1 MEEFDRKT
9 DGGKKVTIDLI
20 MLSSFNRAGGGRE
33 TWAYNFLPRLLQE
46 KAEVSLYIYGLKN
59 NDEADHSSAFCSY
72 FADSSRRRLSVKI
85 FNAAKSRLPRVFLM
99 VGCLLR
105 SPPRANGVADELR
118 ISLGVGSVIEL
129 AMILL
134 FRNFRTQRRVL
145 WLRGIYL
152 HEKAPRIPFFLEALA
167 RKIEISILS
176 KAHVILANGDDIAEH
191 YRALGLEVT
200 VIKNGV
206 DLARWQM
213 PPPTLKAPIK
223 VAFVGRLSKVK
234 GIEEFFRSIELV
246 RARDE
251 ASNFEFHIVG
261 DGEYAS
267 RAVELA
273 KLGHL
278 KYHGAKP
285 NDEIAEF
292 LRNIDV
298 CVALTFSSSTLGG
311 GGTSNALMEQM
322 AAGKIIIAWDNP
334 HFRQL
339 VEEDIAY
346 LVGQGRCDEL
356 ADTLVRICGE
366 RDVALAKALGG
377 VEVIKRYSFQAQV
390 DRFADIIL
398 AEH

>member
-1 MEEFDRKT
+1 MEETDRKT
-9 DGGKKVTIDLI
+9 DGEEQVVVDLI
-20 MLSSFNRAGGGRE
+20 MLSSFSRAGGGRE

-46 KAEVSLYIYGLKN
+46 KPAVALYIYGLKS
-59 NDEADHSSAFCSY
+59 NDEADHSSEFCSY
-72 FADSSRRRLSVKI
+72 FTDSSRRRLSVKI

-105 SPPRANGVADELR
+105 AQPRANAMADELR

-134 FRNFRTQRRVL
+134 FRKFRIQRRVL

-152 HEKAPRIPFFLEALA
+152 HEKAPRIPSFLVPLA
-167 RKIEISILS
+167 QKMEIFILS

-191 YRALGLEVT
+191 YRTLGLQVT
-200 VIKNGV
+200 VVKNGV

-213 PPPTLKAPIK
+213 RPPTLKTPIK

-246 RARDE
+246 RARGE
-251 ASNFEFHIVG
+251 ASNFEFHVMG

-267 RAVELA
+267 RASELA
-273 KLGHL
+273 NLGHL

-298 CVALTFSSSTLGG
+298 CVALTFSSPTLGG

-322 AAGKIIIAWDNP
+322 AAGKIIVAWDNP
-334 HFRQL
+334 HFKQL
-339 VEEDIAY
+339 LEDDIAY
-346 LVGQGRCDEL
+346 LVGQGRSDEL
-356 ADTLVRICGE
+356 ADTLVRIYGE
-366 RDVALAKALGG
+366 REIALAKALGG
-377 VEVIKRYSFQAQV
+377 VEVIKTYSLQAQV

-398 AEH
+398 AKY